1 MANNLKRVSSSK
13 WPGVYCYE
21 SDQRKYKGNSDVCY
35 YITFKIDGR
44 KKTEK
49 IGWRSEGFTP
59 EAAAELRAGRVR
71 ACRHDRQE
79 EISEDNHPEMLQ
91 AGRTIEDLK
100 EAYFASIKGMNLKG
114 RKTDLNRYRR
124 HLEKPFAGRR
134 AEDLRP
140 EDIEHLKKELRGYA
154 PATIANVLELLRRIV
169 NHGSRNGLCSPL
181 PFALRLP
188 VKDNQ
193 VTEYLTSEQAERLMR
208 VLKEWKSQDAPRMLQ
223 IVWLTGMRRGE
234 IFRLEDR
241 DCDFNQKQILLRG
254 QKSGKTEII
263 PMSEPVALLLK
274 DQLAS
279 RGKNF
284 PDSPFVFPGKEGR
297 MRTDSSAVD
306 RIKEKAN
313 LPKKF
318 RIFHGLRHHLAVTLA
333 RSGEFTLDMIG
344 SLLIQKSSEMT
355 RRYARFLPDAKRKA
369 ADQAAELL
377 KAHATGNGR
386 SDNEL

>member
-49 IGWRSEGFTP
+49 IGWRSEGYTP
-59 EAAAELRAGRVR
+59 ETAAELRAGRLR
-71 ACRHDRQE
+71 AGRQDRQE
-79 EISEDNHPEMLQ
+79 KISEDNHPEIRK

-100 EAYFASIKGMNLKG
+100 EAYFASIRGMNLKG

-134 AEDLRP
+134 VEDLRL
-140 EDIEHLKKELRGYA
+140 EDIEHLKKELRGHA

-181 PFALRLP
+181 PFTLRIP

-193 VTEYLTSEQAERLMR
+193 VTEYLTSDQAERLMR
-208 VLKEWKSQDAPRMLQ
+208 VLEGWKSQDAPRMLQ

-254 QKSGKTEII
+254 RKSGKAEII

-284 PDSPFVFPGKEGR
+284 PDSPFVFPGKGGR

-306 RIKEKAN
+306 RIKEKAD

-344 SLLIQKSSEMT
+344 SLLTQKPFEMT

-377 KAHATGNGR
+377 RAHAAGNGQ
-386 SDNEL
+386 SDNDL